1 MNTQK
6 LPKGSSMV
14 TTSSSRFSSFQRTKK
29 ITLGPILLVEKDPKL
44 NQSRAMLLST
54 LKMSIEKAAG
64 YCDVCDLSKRTS
76 FSLIVISLVPDQDEA
91 AKIATYVRGQWP
103 SAKILLLGSL
113 QGDFD
118 DPLYD
123 DIVDSSFNP
132 SAFVDASKHLLN
144 ILGAN
149 LSV

>member
-1 MNTQK
+1 MDTQK
-6 LPKGSSMV
+6 FPKGSSTV
-14 TTSSSRFSSFQRTKK
+14 TTSSSQFSSFRRTKK
-29 ITLGPILLVEKDPKL
+29 ITLGPILLVEEDPEL

-54 LKMSIEKAAG
+54 FKISIEKAAG
-64 YCDVCDLSKRTS
+64 YCDVCNLSKRTS

-91 AKIATYVRGQWP
+91 ARIATYIRGHWP

-113 QGDFD
+113 QEDFD

-123 DIVDSSFNP
+123 DIVDSGFNP
-132 SAFVDASKHLLN
+132 SAFIDASKHLLN
-144 ILGAN
+144 TLGAN

>member
-29 ITLGPILLVEKDPKL
+29 ITLGPILLVDKDPEL
-44 NQSRAMLLST
+44 NQSRAMLLSA
-54 LKMSIEKAAG
+54 LKISIEKAAG
-64 YCDVCDLSKRTS
+64 YCDMCDLSKRTS
-76 FSLIVISLVPDQDEA
+76 FSLIVISLSPDQDEA

-103 SAKILLLGSL
+103 SAKILLLGGL

-132 SAFVDASKHLLN
+132 SALVDASKHLLN
-144 ILGAN
+144 ALGAN